1 MIKSLRLLLAI
12 ALAVPLGLAASSM
25 VGAGAIFTV
34 YDASEQDQWQ
44 SAVGSWETED
54 FNDSTLNDG
63 LTVAS
68 DGGSIYPPNQRWEDQ
83 VGENSSPPPTTLTT
97 VWNFSEPI
105 VAFGGYWIDLYG
117 PGGGLSIVVDGLY
130 SVLFGPTLGPESPPY
145 LFWGF
150 VSSEPF
156 TTVTIQ
162 LAGLGPPVETYAL
175 EDMVYV
181 YANRPPVADAGPDQ
195 TVEATAQMVAEN
207 VQLDGTNSSDPDGD
221 LIEFSWSAVGIVFDD
236 PTSVTPTA
244 TFPLGS
250 TEVTLTVT
258 DPYGLSDTD
267 QVVVEVVDTTPPE
280 IMVYEAETPS
290 GKKKPP
296 AIPVDGNADGFFELT
311 ASDICWPTAE
321 LQIFV
326 IDTGSGTVFGPF
338 SNGVKTKYDIDQDA
352 VPETK
357 LIGSQKG
364 KAKAGEIDW
373 HIIGNGAAEVTAVD
387 GSGNSATV
395 LLE

>member
-1 MIKSLRLLLAI
+1 MSKLLRLLLAV
-12 ALAVPLGLAASSM
+12 ALAVSLGFAASSM
-25 VGAGAIFTV
+25 VAADPIFTV
-34 YDASEQDQWQ
+34 YDASAQDQWQ

-54 FNDSTLNDG
+54 FDDSTLNDG
-63 LTVAS
+63 VTVAS
-68 DGGSIYPPNQRWEDQ
+68 GGGSISVSNQRWEDQ
-83 VGENSSPPPTTLTT
+83 VGGTYTT
-97 VWNFSEPI
+97 VWNFSQPI
-105 VAFGGYWIDLYG
+105 VAFGGYWIDLLG
-117 PGGGLSIVVDGLY
+117 PGGGLSIIVDGSY
-130 SVLFGPTLGPESPPY
+130 GVLSSPYLGSESPPY
-145 LFWGF
+145 SFWGF

-162 LAGLGPPVETYAL
+162 LAGSGAPVETYAL
-175 EDMVYV
+175 EDMVYA
-181 YANRPPVADAGPDQ
+181 YANRPPIADAGLNQ
-195 TVEATAQMVAEN
+195 MVEANTEMAAEN

-221 LIEFSWSAVGIVFDD
+221 LIEFFWSAVGIVFDD
-236 PTSVTPTA
+236 STSATPTA
-244 TFPLGS
+244 TFPFGS

-280 IMVYEAETPS
+280 IMVYEAETPN

-296 AIPVDGNADGFFELT
+296 AIPVNGNADGFFGLN

-326 IDTGSGTVFGPF
+326 TDTGSGTVFGPF
-338 SNGVKTKYDIDQDA
+338 SSGVKIKYNIDQDA
-352 VPETK
+352 VPEMK

-364 KAKAGEIDW
+364 KAGEIDW
-373 HIIGNGAAEVTAVD
+373 HIIGNGVAEVTAVD

>member
-1 MIKSLRLLLAI
+1 MNKLLRLLLAI
-12 ALAVPLGLAASSM
+12 ALAVPLSLAASSM
-25 VGAGAIFTV
+25 VAADPTFTI

-44 SAVGSWETED
+44 TAVGSWETED

-63 LTVAS
+63 VTVAS
-68 DGGSIYPPNQRWEDQ
+68 NGSSIYLPSQRWEGQ
-83 VGENSSPPPTTLTT
+83 VGANTAPPPTTLTT
-97 VWNFSEPI
+97 VWTFSQPI
-105 VAFGGYWIDLYG
+105 VAFGGYWIDLLG

-130 SVLFGPTLGPESPPY
+130 SVGTPPLGPESPPY
-145 LFWGF
+145 YFWGF

-156 TTVTIQ
+156 TTVTMQ
-162 LAGLGPPVETYAL
+162 LAGSGPPVETYAL

-181 YANRPPVADAGPDQ
+181 YANRPPIADAGLNQ
-195 TVEATAQMVAEN
+195 TVEANTQMAAEN
-207 VQLDGTNSSDPDGD
+207 VTLNGTGSSDPDGD
-221 LIEFSWSAVGIVFDD
+221 LIDFFWSAAGIVFDD
-236 PTSVTPTA
+236 AASATPTA

-250 TEVTLTVT
+250 TNVTLTVT

-280 IMVYEAETPS
+280 IMVYEAETPN

-296 AIPVDGNADGFFELT
+296 AIPVNGNADGFFGLN

-326 IDTGSGTVFGPF
+326 TDTGSGTVFGPF
-338 SNGVKTKYDIDQDA
+338 SSGVKIKYDIDQDA
-352 VPETK
+352 VPEMK
-357 LIGSQKG
+357 LIGSKKG
-364 KAKAGEIDW
+364 KAGEIDW